1 MVLSMKHKDFTAGV
15 WIMQIVKGTDAVGK
29 QAWNGDVWTSDMW
42 ATFTDHFYSILQVYN
57 IGLVLVLFSENGGGK
72 H

>member
-1 MVLSMKHKDFTAGV
+1 
-15 WIMQIVKGTDAVGK
+15 MQIVKGTDAVGK
-29 QAWNGDVWTSDMW
+29 QAWNGDVWTSDIW

>member
-29 QAWNGDVWTSDMW
+29 QAWNGDVWTSDIW
-42 ATFTDHFYSILQVYN
+42 VTFTDHFYIFCKF
-57 IGLVLVLFSENGGGK
+57 II
-72 H
+72 